1 MTEQF
6 EYAKPIMV
14 ESIEDCDFYHSM
26 HVPGIG
32 EVSGDWDLRAVVDD
46 YLGGVD
52 FSGKRVLDVGT
63 ASGFLSFEMEKRG
76 AEVVS
81 FDLDDA
87 ARFEFVPH
95 FKQQHDLGRIVN
107 NRRRT
112 LQRRKNSYW
121 LAHCAFH
128 PS

>member
-6 EYAKPIMV
+6 EYVKPIMV

-81 FDLDDA
+81 LDLDDA

-95 FKQQHDLGRIVN
+95 FKQQHDLGKIVN

-112 LQRRKNSYW
+112 LQRRKNSW
-121 LAHCAFH
+121 LFRKSCG
-128 PS
+128 